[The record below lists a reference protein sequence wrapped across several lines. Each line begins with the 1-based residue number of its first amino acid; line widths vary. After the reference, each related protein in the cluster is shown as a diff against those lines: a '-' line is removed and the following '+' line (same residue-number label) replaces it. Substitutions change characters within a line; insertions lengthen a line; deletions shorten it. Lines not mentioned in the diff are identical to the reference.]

1 MFEPSSAFTVIL
13 NEVPA
18 AVLFTAV
25 IESNVAAPALTVI
38 ELDVPVSVPLVAVTV
53 WAPAVF
59 RVTENVPVPFVSIEL
74 GASTACESL
83 LVN

>member
-13 NEVPA
+13 NEAPA

-38 ELDVPVSVPLVAVTV
+38 ELEVPVSVPLVAVMV
-53 WAPAVF
+53 WLPAVF
-59 RVTENVPVPFVSIEL
+59 RVTEKVPVPFVNIEP
-74 GASTACESL
+74 GGNTA
-83 LVN
+83 